1 MSQLSTFNSDF
12 CVICQDT
19 KEVLGHSSINCP
31 EVNCVKCFA
40 KGHYATKCPKSKPQE
55 ISRQESGTKGS
66 ETQGS
71 ETEGSKTIELWNVD
85 NDVDLDSIE
94 IIDSDLGSDEIPV
107 VTQRSESPNYDLPE
121 LRKVYNDIDQDSTD
135 ISSTALTEIIDF
147 DLVSDRIP
155 IATQRSESQVSNYDQ
170 PELWKVDNDNIL
182 DSNEMFDLGSA
193 SISIGTQRSESQV
206 SNYDQPESWNM
217 SNDFINLGSDG
228 IPIGTQRSES
238 QVSNYDEPH
247 LWKVYNDIDQDST
260 EIINSDLGSDGT
272 KRSGSLGSASPEL
285 GSPGLGSPG
294 SILALGSPYPP
305 LKRNKRKIS
314 GLDMSLEV
322 CSSCRQVRD
331 TPVKLSI
338 HEKECEF
345 YNLYI
350 KGSGIGFMCEF
361 CDSFHENIWD
371 IITHLKNNHAKK
383 IIYIQKAIDYVEYA
397 KRKIE
402 EYEEPEKKKAKVC
415 KNLQL
420 EFARKKLF
428 D

>member
-1 MSQLSTFNSDF
+1 MSQVSTFNHDF
-12 CVICQDT
+12 CFICQDT
-19 KEVLGHSSINCP
+19 KKVLGHSSIDCP

-40 KGHYATKCPKSKPQE
+40 KGHYAGKCPKSKPRE
-55 ISRQESGTKGS
+55 LFKLGS
-66 ETQGS
+66 ETQDS
-71 ETEGSKTIELWNVD
+71 GSKGSGSQGSSCQPIELWTVD
-85 NDVDLDSIE
+85 NDVDLDSIG
-94 IIDSDLGSDEIPV
+94 IIDSDLGSE
-107 VTQRSESPNYDLPE
+107 RSESQGSNYDQPE
-121 LRKVYNDIDQDSTD
+121 LWNLGNDNDLDSTD

-147 DLVSDRIP
+147 DLGSDKVP
-155 IATQRSESQVSNYDQ
+155 IGTLRSESQVSNYDE
-170 PELWKVDNDNIL
+170 PELWNVGDDNDL
-182 DSNEMFDLGSA
+182 EW
-193 SISIGTQRSESQV
+193 R
-206 SNYDQPESWNM
+206 YD
-217 SNDFINLGSDG
+217 GG
-228 IPIGTQRSES
+228 IPIEIQRSES

-260 EIINSDLGSDGT
+260 EMINSDLGSDGT
-272 KRSGSLGSASPEL
+272 KISGSQGSDSPGL

-294 SILALGSPYPP
+294 SIMALGSPYQPT
-305 LKRNKRKIS
+305 KRSKRKIS
-314 GLDMSLEV
+314 ALDMNLEV

-345 YNLYI
+345 YSLYI

-371 IITHLKNNHAKK
+371 IITHLKNNHTLK
-383 IIYIQKAIDYVEYA
+383 IKFIQKAIDYVEIR

-402 EYEEPEKKKAKVC
+402 EYEEPDKKKAKVC

-420 EFARKKLF
+420 EFACRKLF